1 MTTKIGYAPLGK
13 DKKIAIPS
21 QNVKP
26 DPRGAGSY
34 RAGNSPLPTGD
45 KVTVKGVGKAR
56 KQKATWF

>member
-21 QNVKP
+21 QNLHI
-26 DPRGAGSY
+26 DPKGESSFRGKGVY
-34 RAGNSPLPTGD
+34 IGKGYPVD
-45 KVTVKGVGKAR
+45 VKGTGKAR